1 MISFYRKDYPRP
13 QFVREAWKSLNGPW
27 DFAFDD
33 ANRGEVL
40 LWPKQ
45 FPKEKRTIQV
55 PFTYETPQSG
65 IGDTSVHNYVWYHRQ
80 VDLSQWKGQR
90 LLLHFEGAD
99 YCTKVWADGEYLGM
113 HQGGYSRFS
122 FDISAFAGKPSVE
135 LVVKVWDSLDADQ
148 PRGKQRYKKESWGCW
163 YVQSTGIWKTV
174 WLEAVGEN
182 YLASVEMTPDVEKK
196 SLALQMEAAISDE
209 AFTAHRFQLCCEIGL
224 EGRPIASHTRDI
236 TNPVEKIILSLG
248 EQPLCLWSPEKPWLY
263 EIHYTLLRDGKVV
276 DEVRSYFGVR
286 SFCVQKDRL
295 LLNGKPIYLRLILD
309 QGYWAESG
317 LTPPSED
324 ALRYDLELVRKFG
337 YNGLRKHQKI
347 EDERFLFWCDVLGI
361 LVFGEMAAT
370 YRFTSRAMERF
381 TAQWLRIVRQNQ
393 NHPSIIVWVP
403 FNESWGIPEIRE
415 DLATQNFV
423 NSIYYL
429 TKAQDP
435 TRPVI
440 TNDGWEHTL
449 SDIITI
455 HDYWERGQELEE
467 NYLDPKQDILHN
479 RKSMSWYGQLLF
491 AEGYRYQGQPVLLS
505 EYGGIALQS
514 EKGWGY
520 GAQAACEEGFLERFL
535 SQNQA
540 IDNVPYFS
548 GFCYTQLTD
557 VEQEVNGLVDM
568 ARRSKFTAATEA
580 RIAKSNRETGSSKE

>member
-236 TNPVEKIILSLG
+236 TNPVEKIILSSCFRPKNGKPSPNSYEKEQSGKGQIPLACVILSIDKEEERG
-248 EQPLCLWSPEKPWLY
+248 ENAAMGLRADGREQMQLCLDYMESHLCEPLTAERLSRFAGYSVYHFCRLFHAAVGLP
-263 EIHYTLLRDGKVV
+263 
-276 DEVRSYFGVR
+276 VRSYLVR
-286 SFCVQKDRL
+286 RRL
-295 LLNGKPIYLRLILD
+295 LHAAYAIGGGESLFSAALD
-309 QGYWAESG
+309 CGFSTEAAFCSTFRKREG
-317 LTPPSED
+317 RTPSQYRKD
-324 ALRYDLELVRKFG
+324 ALL
-337 YNGLRKHQKI
+337 
-347 EDERFLFWCDVLGI
+347 
-361 LVFGEMAAT
+361 
-370 YRFTSRAMERF
+370 
-381 TAQWLRIVRQNQ
+381 
-393 NHPSIIVWVP
+393 
-403 FNESWGIPEIRE
+403 
-415 DLATQNFV
+415 
-423 NSIYYL
+423 
-429 TKAQDP
+429 
-435 TRPVI
+435 
-440 TNDGWEHTL
+440 
-449 SDIITI
+449 
-455 HDYWERGQELEE
+455 
-467 NYLDPKQDILHN
+467 
-479 RKSMSWYGQLLF
+479 
-491 AEGYRYQGQPVLLS
+491 
-505 EYGGIALQS
+505 
-514 EKGWGY
+514 
-520 GAQAACEEGFLERFL
+520 
-535 SQNQA
+535 
-540 IDNVPYFS
+540 
-548 GFCYTQLTD
+548 
-557 VEQEVNGLVDM
+557 
-568 ARRSKFTAATEA
+568 
-580 RIAKSNRETGSSKE
+580 